1 MLFLFKVIH
10 PCKIAVHFRDPFLV
24 IGLVVPA
31 PVRQFL
37 FVPERFPPALPAHD
51 HFHLRGQFLDERSD
65 SPSFRMCLSIL
76 TFVAISSFIS
86 RVPVCIFKLKPDRF
100 VHLIK
105 PIYVAGSK
113 FEGSLAEN
121 LFRLSFIVAVTVRCL
136 SVTSIPVT

>member
-51 HFHLRGQFLDERSD
+51 HVHLRGQFPDERSD
-65 SPSFRMCLSIL
+65 SPSFPDVSVHIDFCCHIVFRFKSFLL
-76 TFVAISSFIS
+76 YFQVEALLLRTF
-86 RVPVCIFKLKPDRF
+86 D
-100 VHLIK
+100 
-105 PIYVAGSK
+105 
-113 FEGSLAEN
+113 
-121 LFRLSFIVAVTVRCL
+121 
-136 SVTSIPVT
+136 